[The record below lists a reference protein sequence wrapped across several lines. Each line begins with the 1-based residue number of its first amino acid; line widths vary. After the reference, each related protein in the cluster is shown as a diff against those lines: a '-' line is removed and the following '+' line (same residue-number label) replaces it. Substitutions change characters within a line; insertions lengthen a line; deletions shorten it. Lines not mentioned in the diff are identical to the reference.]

1 MERNYAVSALG
12 EMLIDFVPHGKDD
25 NGDKIFA
32 AKTGGAPANL
42 LAAVSSAGF
51 KTGMIG
57 MVGNDMFGR
66 QIIDEISKYGVD
78 TSNVIVSDSYNTTLA
93 FVSLDETGDR
103 DFSFFRE
110 NNADTH
116 LGKDDF
122 DPEMIKNSRIFHFG
136 SLSFTHEKVREAT
149 EFAIRTAKESGCII
163 SYDPNYREPLWKSE
177 EEAIEV
183 MKKNIQRTDILK
195 ISLEEAQMC
204 TGANDPFSCMRA
216 IFREGPQIVLITDG
230 GNGIRFGLR
239 GLAGRAEAFKVDTID
254 TTGAGD
260 IFFGS
265 FLAGFLK
272 SGKELADI
280 TIEDV
285 RCFTEHAAYIAAD
298 STTRHGGIAS
308 IPVELLQQLK

>member
-110 NNADTH
+110 NNVCMVCPIIVTNANQRKII
-116 LGKDDF
+116 LLKQGNV
-122 DPEMIKNSRIFHFG
+122 E
-136 SLSFTHEKVREAT
+136 
-149 EFAIRTAKESGCII
+149 AKE
-163 SYDPNYREPLWKSE
+163 E
-177 EEAIEV
+177 
-183 MKKNIQRTDILK
+183 
-195 ISLEEAQMC
+195 
-204 TGANDPFSCMRA
+204 
-216 IFREGPQIVLITDG
+216 
-230 GNGIRFGLR
+230 
-239 GLAGRAEAFKVDTID
+239 
-254 TTGAGD
+254 
-260 IFFGS
+260 
-265 FLAGFLK
+265 GFL
-272 SGKELADI
+272 
-280 TIEDV
+280 
-285 RCFTEHAAYIAAD
+285 
-298 STTRHGGIAS
+298 S
-308 IPVELLQQLK
+308 IKV